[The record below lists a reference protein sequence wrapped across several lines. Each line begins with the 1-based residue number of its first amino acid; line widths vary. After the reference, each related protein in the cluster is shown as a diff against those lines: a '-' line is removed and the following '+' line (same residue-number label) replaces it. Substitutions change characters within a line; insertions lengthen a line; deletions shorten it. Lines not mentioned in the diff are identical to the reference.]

1 MIKPK
6 NIKISTKIRL
16 YVISICAFAL
26 IGISTTAYIAVKKI
40 IAYSL
45 TSNTT
50 MGDNARED
58 AERAILGHTRRF
70 LQIIARE
77 QGKNCEY
84 VFGEIQRVVSLL
96 EGAMRDIL
104 NHPEHYQQ
112 SRPIFRQQDL
122 MSGTYG
128 NTWLLPETAQ
138 MTPDVE
144 HEIAMMSHLAMVTPS
159 LLAHP
164 DLIEVYAGLASG
176 LLYAYSPRR
185 AADPKYDPRSRP
197 WYIKA
202 QKFPK
207 ETIFTDAYEDAF
219 GKGMV
224 ITASKALFDDA
235 GNILGVVALDVNR
248 RHVMQSILE
257 TQVTKSGHS
266 FIVDSTGRYVL
277 HSDMGKAGFKGNLLT
292 DEDQTVFQHAYKR
305 MMNREAGFAEGE
317 INGEVYY
324 LTFCPISVMDWSVGV
339 IVSRDEVLASLKT
352 FTSNIASLITESEK
366 NAVKISDNAVF
377 VFAGVSCMVAAMVII
392 LAVGISYFLTK
403 PITNLISEIE
413 KIDESNLQHNIAIK
427 SNDEIGMLTETFNRM
442 TNRIYEYTLNILE
455 LNATKSQLETAA
467 NTDSLTRIFNRRYFM
482 TLAALELERSMMS
495 RSASFIV
502 FFDIDHFKRVNDTYG
517 HAAGDETLKSIAA
530 RVKDVVRPGDVFARY
545 GGEEFI
551 VFVSGVDTLVICTLA
566 ERIRLSIRD
575 TPIIFEDLSFTVTA
589 SFGIAP
595 AAPENDLHTAIR
607 LADEALYR
615 AKDAGR
621 DNVVFWPSAAASALL
636 DGGNAGAD
644 QL

>member
-1 MIKPK
+1 
-6 NIKISTKIRL
+6 
-16 YVISICAFAL
+16 
-26 IGISTTAYIAVKKI
+26 
-40 IAYSL
+40 
-45 TSNTT
+45 
-50 MGDNARED
+50 
-58 AERAILGHTRRF
+58 
-70 LQIIARE
+70 
-77 QGKNCEY
+77 
-84 VFGEIQRVVSLL
+84 
-96 EGAMRDIL
+96 
-104 NHPEHYQQ
+104 
-112 SRPIFRQQDL
+112 
-122 MSGTYG
+122 
-128 NTWLLPETAQ
+128 
-138 MTPDVE
+138 
-144 HEIAMMSHLAMVTPS
+144 
-159 LLAHP
+159 
-164 DLIEVYAGLASG
+164 
-176 LLYAYSPRR
+176 
-185 AADPKYDPRSRP
+185 
-197 WYIKA
+197 
-202 QKFPK
+202 
-207 ETIFTDAYEDAF
+207 
-219 GKGMV
+219 
-224 ITASKALFDDA
+224 
-235 GNILGVVALDVNR
+235 
-248 RHVMQSILE
+248 
-257 TQVTKSGHS
+257 
-266 FIVDSTGRYVL
+266 
-277 HSDMGKAGFKGNLLT
+277 
-292 DEDQTVFQHAYKR
+292 
-305 MMNREAGFAEGE
+305 
-317 INGEVYY
+317 
-324 LTFCPISVMDWSVGV
+324 MDWSVGV
-339 IVSRDEVLASLKT
+339 IVSRDEVLESLKT
-352 FTSNIASLITESEK
+352 FTSNIASLIAESEK
-366 NAVKISDNAVF
+366 NAVKIADNAIF

-427 SNDEIGMLTETFNRM
+427 SHDEIGMLTETFNSM

-455 LNATKSQLETAA
+455 LNLTKSQLETAA
-467 NTDSLTRIFNRRYFM
+467 NTDSLTQIFNRRYFM
-482 TLAALELERSMMS
+482 TLAALELERSLMS